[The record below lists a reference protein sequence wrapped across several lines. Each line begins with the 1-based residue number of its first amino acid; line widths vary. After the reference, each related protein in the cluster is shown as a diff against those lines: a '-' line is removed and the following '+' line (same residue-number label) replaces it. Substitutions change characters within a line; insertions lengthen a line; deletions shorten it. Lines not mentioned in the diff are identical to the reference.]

1 MRILFLCTVLS
12 VWTGLIFA
20 EKKEV
25 ILSGV
30 ITSPDN
36 QVQEFVSVHLKN
48 TMFGTMS
55 DENGKYK
62 MNVPPGNY
70 TLVANMLGYKTF
82 EKSVTLRPGQ
92 RNIANILLNED
103 ELTLDEVVI
112 TGKSVV
118 QQVKESA
125 YNVTAIDAKALHNST
140 LDIAHT
146 LDRMSGVRLRESGG
160 VGSDISFSLNGFS
173 GKHVKFFMDG
183 VPMEGFG
190 SSFQINNIPI
200 NMAERIEVYKGVVPV
215 AFGADALG
223 GVVNIVTKKG
233 KNNFL
238 DASYS
243 FGSFN
248 THKSYVNF
256 GYTYKSGLTLNLNL
270 FQNYSD
276 NNYPVYV
283 RLVDSS
289 GNFEENETK
298 VKRFHDTYRNESLVA
313 QLGVVDK
320 RYADRLLFGF
330 VIGQNKADIQTGN
343 NMDFVY
349 GEKFREGNTLMPTFA
364 YQVSNLFTKGLD
376 VNINGNY
383 NFGYTQNVDT
393 ATYRKYNWQ
402 GEYKP
407 SSQKGE
413 SSYQLYKYRDNNGTF
428 TLGTSYKLNE
438 QHLFTVNDVLST
450 FHRQGKDLL
459 AIDNDD
465 NFPSLNTQNVLG
477 VGYNYTHSKRWNVN
491 LFYKHYS
498 KYSESHLLSGTE
510 YVLSSKR
517 FSTSGFGMATTYFLG
532 DHFQFKASY
541 EKANRLP
548 TSRELFGNN
557 DLELGNDSLKAE
569 SSNNI
574 NLGANYNAVF
584 NKKHSLVLDAGLAYR
599 DISNFIRRKV
609 NESHGTA
616 GSVNDG
622 HVRNIGINAEA
633 RYSFKNILMIG
644 ANITYQNIRNKDK
657 YNGSKPN
664 LVYNDR
670 VPNTPYLY
678 GNVDASLFFNNLGK
692 RGNTLT
698 LGYNASYVNE
708 FYLRWPSYG
717 TADSKYT
724 VPTQFSHDINVA
736 YSLKNGVYNITLE
749 CRNITDERLYDNYS
763 LQKPGRSFS
772 AKFRYYLRFN

>member
-82 EKSVTLRPGQ
+82 EKSVTLRSGQ
-92 RNIANILLNED
+92 RNIANILLHED

-574 NLGANYNAVF
+574 NLGANYNVVF

-622 HVRNIGINAEA
+622 RVRNIGINAEA

>member
-20 EKKEV
+20 EKKDV

-92 RNIANILLNED
+92 RNIANILLHED

-349 GEKFREGNTLMPTFA
+349 GEKFRKGNTLMPTFA
-364 YQVSNLFTKGLD
+364 YQVRNLFTKGLD

-407 SSQKGE
+407 TSQKGE

-532 DHFQFKASY
+532 DYFQFKASY

-574 NLGANYNAVF
+574 NLGANYNVVF

-692 RGNTLT
+692 RRNTLT
-698 LGYNASYVNE
+698 LGYNSSYVNE

-736 YSLKNGVYNITLE
+736 YSLRNGVYNITLE

-763 LQKPGRSFS
+763 LEKPGRSFS

>member
-82 EKSVTLRPGQ
+82 EKSVTLRSGQ
-92 RNIANILLNED
+92 RNIANILLHED

-125 YNVTAIDAKALHNST
+125 YNVTAINAKALHNST

-364 YQVSNLFTKGLD
+364 YQVRNLFTKGLD

-574 NLGANYNAVF
+574 NLGANYNVVF

>member
-1 MRILFLCTVLS
+1 MRLLFICAVLS
-12 VWTGLIFA
+12 VWTGFVFA
-20 EKKEV
+20 HKEEV
-25 ILSGV
+25 IISGV
-30 ITSPDN
+30 VTSADSK
-36 QVQEFVSVHLKN
+36 VQEFVSIHLKN
-48 TMFGTMS
+48 TMFGAMS
-55 DENGKYK
+55 DENGHFK
-62 MNVPPGNY
+62 MSVPAGDY
-70 TLVANMLGYKTF
+70 TLVANLLGYKTL
-82 EKSVTLRPGQ
+82 EKPVNLRSDQ
-92 RNIANILLNED
+92 RNSVKIVLHED
-103 ELTLDEVVI
+103 ELVLDEVVV
-112 TGKSVV
+112 TGKSLV

-125 YNVTAIDAKALHNST
+125 YNVTAIDAKALHNTT

-190 SSFQINNIPI
+190 SSFQINNIPV

-289 GNFEENETK
+289 GNFEESETK
-298 VKRFHDTYRNESLVA
+298 VKRFHDTYRNESIVA
-313 QLGVVDK
+313 QLGVVGK

-330 VIGQNKADIQTGN
+330 VMGQNKADIQTGN

-349 GEKFREGNTLMPTFA
+349 GEKFREGNTLMPTVA
-364 YQVSNLFTKGLD
+364 YQVRDLFLNGLD
-376 VNINGNY
+376 VSLNGNY

-402 GEYKP
+402 GGYKP

-413 SSYQLYKYRDNNGTF
+413 SAYQLYKYRDNNGTF
-428 TLGTSYKLNE
+428 TFGTNYKLNE
-438 QHLFTVNDVLST
+438 RHLFTLNDVLST

-459 AIDNDD
+459 ASDNDD

-477 VGYNYTHSKRWNVN
+477 IGYNYTHSKRWNIN

-517 FSTSGFGMATTYFLG
+517 FSTSGYGVATTYFLG
-532 DHFQFKASY
+532 DHIQFKASY
-541 EKANRLP
+541 EKAYRLP
-548 TSRELFGNN
+548 TSRELFGNS

-569 SSNNI
+569 SSNNF
-574 NLGANYNAVF
+574 NLGANYNVVF
-584 NKKHSLVLDAGLAYR
+584 NRSHSLNLDAGLAYR

-609 NESHGTA
+609 SESNGTA

-622 HVRNIGINAEA
+622 HVSNIGINAEA
-633 RYSFKNILMIG
+633 RYSFKSILMIG
-644 ANITYQNIRNKDK
+644 ANVTYQNIRNKDK

-670 VPNTPYLY
+670 VPNIPYLY
-678 GNVDASLFFNNLGK
+678 GNADVSLFFNDLGK

-717 TADSKYT
+717 SAESKYT
-724 VPTQFSHDINVA
+724 VPSQFSHDINVA
-736 YSLKNGVYNITLE
+736 YSLKKGTYNITLE